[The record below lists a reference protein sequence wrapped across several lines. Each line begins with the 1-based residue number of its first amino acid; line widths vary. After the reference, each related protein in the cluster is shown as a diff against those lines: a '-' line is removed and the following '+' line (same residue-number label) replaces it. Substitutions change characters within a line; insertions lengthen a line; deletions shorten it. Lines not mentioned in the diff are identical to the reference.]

1 MQNLCWIKS
10 PEKMASQMLVEENV
24 SNEVA
29 QSSPPSEESSGAVS
43 DCAVSES
50 PVEAESEQPS

>member
-1 MQNLCWIKS
+1 
-10 PEKMASQMLVEENV
+10 MLVEENV